1 MKEQQEI
8 RVFGLAKADIPR
20 LQQIAQ
26 QRYGKASV
34 SLLAKK
40 LLQEQIRQP
49 ENFIEP
55 HQQENIENQ
64 RITLRLPPMQ
74 YFYLAQ
80 KAELQHSSLNDTVR
94 NIISE
99 HITKNPTLSNAEV
112 QAIYQSN
119 SQLLRI
125 GRNLNQIAKQLNNFE
140 PTSLTSQHINNL
152 HQYIQNHTEK
162 VGKIIGR
169 FNQTRQGIIP

>member
-99 HITKNPTLSNAEV
+99 YITKNPYIKQCRGAGNLSIKFPAPTHR
-112 QAIYQSN
+112 AQSQPN
-119 SQLLRI
+119 C
-125 GRNLNQIAKQLNNFE
+125 
-140 PTSLTSQHINNL
+140 
-152 HQYIQNHTEK
+152 
-162 VGKIIGR
+162 
-169 FNQTRQGIIP
+169 QTIEQF